1 MGAGWPVIVTSCHR
15 VPSGGF
21 QCTLELLS
29 TPHAF
34 RLITRGLEEAPSLP
48 VGDEVKVTQTGND
61 GHSSAIILGT
71 QLRKPTVY
79 NNVKDRCRV
88 RNIDRLRLRSTGET
102 HSRMVNKIKSIE
114 VQILIVHCI

>member
-1 MGAGWPVIVTSCHR
+1 M
-15 VPSGGF
+15 
-21 QCTLELLS
+21 LELLS

-34 RLITRGLEEAPSLP
+34 HLTTRGLDEVPRLP

-71 QLRKPTVY
+71 RLRKPTVY
-79 NNVKDRCRV
+79 NNVEDRCRV
-88 RNIDRLRLRSTGET
+88 CNIDHLRLRSTGET